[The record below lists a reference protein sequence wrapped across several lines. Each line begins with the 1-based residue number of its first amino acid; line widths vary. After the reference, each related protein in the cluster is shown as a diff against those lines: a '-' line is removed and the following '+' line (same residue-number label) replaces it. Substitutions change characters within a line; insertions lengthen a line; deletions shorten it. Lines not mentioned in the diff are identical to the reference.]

1 MAEIRDVEGK
11 AERLK
16 ENPVVARLAS
26 AGHVVNGIVHLL
38 IGGIAIGVAAG
49 AGGSADNSGAM
60 QAIRS
65 TPLGAVAL
73 WVGAVALFALALYCL
88 LAAVAEA
95 RSDAKKA
102 AKEAAKGIGHAA
114 VGVVALTY
122 ALGGSSDSDESSQ
135 GLSATLLGST
145 WGAVLLFVVGA
156 AVLAV
161 GIGLI
166 VSGIKQSFM
175 DEVDLQGR
183 ARRAVARL
191 GTVGYVAKG
200 VAIGIVGVLF
210 IVAVLR
216 RNPDEAGGID
226 EALKS
231 LVGLPFGAVLL
242 VLVGVGLMLYGIFC
256 LARARTLARG

>member
-1 MAEIRDVEGK
+1 MADIRRVEGK
-11 AERLK
+11 AEQLK
-16 ENPVVARLAS
+16 DNPVVARLAS

-38 IGGIAIGVAAG
+38 IGGIAVGVAAG

-65 TPLGAVAL
+65 TPLGAVTL
-73 WVGAVALFALALYCL
+73 WVAAVALFALAIYCV
-88 LAAVAEA
+88 LAAVTEA
-95 RSDAKKA
+95 RSDAKEA
-102 AKEAAKGIGHAA
+102 VKEAGKGIGHAA

-161 GIGLI
+161 GI
-166 VSGIKQSFM
+166 
-175 DEVDLQGR
+175 
-183 ARRAVARL
+183 
-191 GTVGYVAKG
+191 
-200 VAIGIVGVLF
+200 VGVLF

-242 VLVGVGLMLYGIFC
+242 ILVGIGLMLYGVFC
-256 LARARTLARG
+256 FARARTLARN

>member
-1 MAEIRDVEGK
+1 MADIRRVEGK
-11 AERLK
+11 AEQLK
-16 ENPVVARLAS
+16 DNPTVARLAS

-38 IGGIAIGVAAG
+38 IGGIAVGVAAG

-60 QAIRS
+60 QALRS
-65 TPLGAVAL
+65 TPLGAVTL
-73 WVGAVALFALALYCL
+73 WVAAVALFALAIYCV
-88 LAAVAEA
+88 LAAVTEA
-95 RSDAKKA
+95 RSDAKEA
-102 AKEAAKGIGHAA
+102 VKEAGKGIGHAA

-200 VAIGIVGVLF
+200 IAVGIVGVLF

-242 VLVGVGLMLYGIFC
+242 ILVGIGLMLYGVFC
-256 LARARTLARG
+256 FARARTLARN